1 MTIHLQSTRRSY
13 IADHYECPDGWVRFQ
28 DSCFFFS
35 KTRATWASSS
45 YVCAELGG
53 TLAHMETQDK
63 GDFLENF
70 VLNQAYIGC
79 INDREVRFL
88 DGEFH
93 YSDSMT
99 NRMCTVKCRKR
110 FYDFSGTQ
118 YFGQC
123 FCGNVSW
130 EKFQSYGPS
139 PEDQCTLPCHG
150 DKQERC
156 GGHWRSSVYLTG
168 GRKHWV
174 GGTDMME
181 EGKWAWF
188 PGNEPVT
195 YTDWLPTE
203 PDNKLHSSLEKEH
216 CMALSPSSHNF
227 YQWSDEICSE
237 LLNFICERIA
247 IRSFV

>member
-1 MTIHLQSTRRSY
+1 MNVFKQRIIKKIQMLYFCKRVQKHEYKNNLKRVFN
-13 IADHYECPDGWVRFQ
+13 I
-28 DSCFFFS
+28 FF
-35 KTRATWASSS
+35 
-45 YVCAELGG
+45 
-53 TLAHMETQDK
+53 
-63 GDFLENF
+63 
-70 VLNQAYIGC
+70 
-79 INDREVRFL
+79 
-88 DGEFH
+88 
-93 YSDSMT
+93 
-99 NRMCTVKCRKR
+99 
-110 FYDFSGTQ
+110 Q

-130 EKFQSYGPS
+130 EKFQSYGPA

-168 GRKHWV
+168 ATCTIIHLNRQYIFIIMILGTFWLKYQTLFSEPQKERVKEYKMLSPTGGRKHWV

-188 PGNEPVT
+188 PGNVPVT

-203 PDNKLHSSLEKEH
+203 PDNKLHSSFEKEH

-247 IRSFV
+247 IRSGV